1 MSLLA
6 LLSLSSHAGYS
17 DWKEEDKKLFIASNF
32 AIALDWATTRDMS
45 KRYNEGFYEKGLILK
60 SIGGEQPK
68 TSTVDL
74 YFIARLATNY
84 FLADYLTE
92 YKKPYLIMT
101 TITHTGAGINNIGI
115 GLKVNF

>member
-17 DWKEEDKKLFIASNF
+17 QWSEEDKKLFIASNV
-32 AIALDWATTRDMS
+32 AIVFNWATTRDMS
-45 KRYNEGFYEKGLILK
+45 RRYNEGFHETSVFLRA
-60 SIGGEQPK
+60 IGGEQPK

-74 YFIARLATNY
+74 YFIARLTANY
-84 FLADYLTE
+84 LLTDYLTE

-101 TITHTGAGINNIGI
+101 TITHTSGGIHNIGI